1 MTLDHGL
8 AGKRASVRPHISVLI
23 DYPTLMSL
31 ATTAGAAH
39 QINPAQ
45 LISSPPVGGPI
56 NPSSL
61 DPAVLNR
68 TGLSPAVLNP
78 AVFEDGQVVTRV
90 VLGKLTCDAE
100 ISRFMFA
107 PDSQRINIGRAKRT
121 FTGQL
126 RRAII
131 ARDKH
136 CQFPRCTAPPRMCEG
151 HHSKHWLRDQGD
163 TDARSGVLLCWHHH
177 DYVHDNGI
185 EITWKPG
192 GGWQFTDHHGT
203 TLHR

>member
-1 MTLDHGL
+1 ML
-8 AGKRASVRPHISVLI
+8 
-23 DYPTLMSL
+23 
-31 ATTAGAAH
+31 
-39 QINPAQ
+39 N
-45 LISSPPVGGPI
+45 
-56 NPSSL
+56 
-61 DPAVLNR
+61 PAVLN
-68 TGLSPAVLNP
+68 PAVLNP
-78 AVFEDGQVVTRV
+78 AVFEDGQVVPRV
-90 VLGKLTCDAE
+90 VLDKLMCDAE

-107 PDSQRINIGRAKRT
+107 PDLQIINIGRSKRT
-121 FTGQL
+121 STGQL

-136 CQFPRCTAPPRMCEG
+136 CQFPRCTAPPRRCEG
-151 HHSKHWLRDQGD
+151 HHSQHWFRDHGD

-185 EITWKPG
+185 QITWKPG

>member
-1 MTLDHGL
+1 ML
-8 AGKRASVRPHISVLI
+8 
-23 DYPTLMSL
+23 
-31 ATTAGAAH
+31 
-39 QINPAQ
+39 NPAV
-45 LISSPPVGGPI
+45 LSPAV
-56 NPSSL
+56 L
-61 DPAVLNR
+61 DPAVL
-68 TGLSPAVLNP
+68 SP

-90 VLGKLTCDAE
+90 VLDKLMCDAE

-107 PDSQRINIGRAKRT
+107 PDSQIINIGRAKRT

-136 CQFPRCTAPPRMCEG
+136 CQFPQCTAPPRRCEG

-203 TLHR
+203 TLQR